1 MVTPLPPPFE
11 QCDIRGGAYQRNESL
26 LLEAA
31 KVCVG
36 LRVTCCDSLFSG
48 HTVNV
53 FLILLLW
60 REYAHRKIRLY
71 PYEEHLEGVRKAMS
85 YVLLFIG
92 STVLIAMICFRFH
105 YTIDIYIALLIVC
118 LVFVIHKYLETEGSR
133 LLQKRA
139 AKQGFFFFVN
149 CINIFVPCLPRTSL
163 HVRIPTSVLQ
173 YLRVL

>member
-1 MVTPLPPPFE
+1 M
-11 QCDIRGGAYQRNESL
+11 
-26 LLEAA
+26 
-31 KVCVG
+31 G

-85 YVLLFIG
+85 DVLLFIG

-118 LVFVIHKYLETEGSR
+118 LVFVLHKYLETEGSR

-139 AKQGFFFFVN
+139 AKQGFFFNF
-149 CINIFVPCLPRTSL
+149 INIFVPCLPR
-163 HVRIPTSVLQ
+163 VPTSVLQ
-173 YLRVL
+173 YLRSKFVYRNV